1 MQHAIIFFDG
11 VCNLCTSSVKF
22 VIKRDR
28 KDCFRFAPLQGETAG
43 QYIDVAD
50 TPENTAPGSI
60 ILLEGG
66 KIYKRSTAA
75 LRIARRLGFGWNLLY
90 GFIIVPAFIRD
101 IIYDQIAKRRYSI
114 WGREESC
121 MVPTAGLKAK
131 FL

>member
-1 MQHAIIFFDG
+1 MEHSIIFFDG

-22 VIKRDR
+22 VIKRDQH
-28 KDCFRFAPLQGETAG
+28 DFFRFAPLQGDVAG
-43 QYIDVAD
+43 QYLVGTDLPDEA
-50 TPENTAPGSI
+50 APGSV

-66 KIYKRSTAA
+66 KVYKRSTAA

-90 GFIIVPAFIRD
+90 GFIIVPVFIRD
-101 IIYDQIAKRRYSI
+101 FVYDQIAKRRYRI